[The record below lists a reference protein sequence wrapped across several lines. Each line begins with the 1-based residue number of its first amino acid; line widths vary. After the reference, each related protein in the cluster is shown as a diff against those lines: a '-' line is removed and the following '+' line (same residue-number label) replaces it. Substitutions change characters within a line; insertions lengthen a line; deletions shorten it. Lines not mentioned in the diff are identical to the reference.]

1 MKPAV
6 ASHLFRE
13 WKTERNSVL
22 HKTRG
27 IVFRFVRYGE
37 TSIITSIFTEQF
49 GLQSYMVKGVR
60 TSSRK
65 SRIALFQPLTLLDMV
80 VYHKESGG
88 IMYIKEVKCFHPYQF
103 INADVRKTAIA
114 MFINEVLNKSV
125 KEQSHVQHIFN
136 FISDSLIRLDILE
149 RPENFHLQFLIGLSK
164 HLGFGPN
171 LASEVLGG
179 RMISEEEEG
188 ALQKMLLQEYRI
200 DIPLSY
206 EQRQNILTALLRFY
220 QAHSEGFGEMKSV
233 MVLKEV
239 LR

>member
-1 MKPAV
+1 
-6 ASHLFRE
+6 
-13 WKTERNSVL
+13 VL

-27 IVFRFVRYGE
+27 IVFRFVRFGE
-37 TSIITSIFTEQF
+37 TSIIASIFTEQF

-88 IMYIKEVKCFHPYQF
+88 IMHIKEVKCFHPYQF
-103 INADVRKTAIA
+103 INADVRKAAIA

-125 KEQSHVQHIFN
+125 KEQSHVQDIFH
-136 FISDSLIRLDILE
+136 FISEALIHLDLLE

-171 LASEVLGG
+171 LTSEVLGG
-179 RMISEEEEG
+179 RMVSEEEEL
-188 ALQKMLLQEYRI
+188 ALQKMLLQEYKI
-200 DIPLSY
+200 DVPLSY
-206 EQRQNILTALLRFY
+206 EQRKNILTVLLRFY

-233 MVLKEV
+233 AVLKEI
-239 LR
+239 LS